1 LQVSCN
7 YDENHRM
14 ATTDGRVTRGVRN
27 REAIIDALLACY
39 EAGELRPSVP
49 EVAARAGVSVRSV
62 HNHFADVEALH
73 AEVARRQVERYA
85 PLIGPAATIEEFVDQ
100 RAAVYEAIT
109 PVRRAA
115 LIAIRDSPA
124 IAAGLA
130 RAERGLRRH
139 ADLTFPALSPEALD
153 AVDMLSSWD
162 TWDRLRTAQGC
173 SVART
178 RVVVVDL
185 IRKIVEGSGEL

>member
-1 LQVSCN
+1 
-7 YDENHRM
+7 M
-14 ATTDGRVTRGVRN
+14 TTTDGRVTRGVRN
-27 REAIIDALLACY
+27 REAIIDALLECY
-39 EAGELRPSVP
+39 EAGALRPSVP

-115 LIAIRDSPA
+115 LFAIRDSPA
-124 IAAGLA
+124 IAAGLP
-130 RAERGLRRH
+130 
-139 ADLTFPALSPEALD
+139 T
-153 AVDMLSSWD
+153 
-162 TWDRLRTAQGC
+162 
-173 SVART
+173 
-178 RVVVVDL
+178 
-185 IRKIVEGSGEL
+185 